1 MQEGGRY
8 GVEVFCGAVDVLR
21 RFFCRK
27 RSNLA
32 GFSFSV
38 LVGIEGVCPGSRNGL
53 HGEERSS
60 LYVSGGACEIL
71 YVQVR
76 VFP

>member
-8 GVEVFCGAVDVLR
+8 GVVFCGAVGVLR
-21 RFFCRK
+21 RVFLQQ
-27 RSNLA
+27 SNLA

-38 LVGIEGVCPGSRNGL
+38 LVGIEGACTGIRSGL

-60 LYVSGGACEIL
+60 LHVSL
-71 YVQVR
+71 R
-76 VFP
+76 RM